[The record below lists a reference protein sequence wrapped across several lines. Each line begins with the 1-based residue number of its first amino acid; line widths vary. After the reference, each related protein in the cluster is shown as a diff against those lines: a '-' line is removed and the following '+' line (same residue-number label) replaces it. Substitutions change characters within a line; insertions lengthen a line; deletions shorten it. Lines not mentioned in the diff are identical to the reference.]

1 MKESDKIDK
10 NFRNLALIIVIIG
23 ILLLIIWLV
32 IFINISH
39 TTMPLLMSIAIAL
52 LIAGILLYTRIQYII
67 WMKKKY

>member
-1 MKESDKIDK
+1 MKELDKIDK
-10 NFRNLALIIVIIG
+10 YYRNLALIIVGIG

-32 IFINISH
+32 IFFNIPH

-52 LIAGILLYTRIQYII
+52 LIAGILLFTRIQYII